1 VNGQR
6 ALLVEDSPEFVTVV
20 TRLLEQLGFAVV
32 VARDGDRA
40 VTLAR
45 SEHPDLIVLD
55 VTLPDIDGFE
65 VCRKVREFTDAYVL
79 MVTARHEELDKV
91 VGFSVGADD
100 YVTKPFSARELTARI
115 KAMGR
120 RPRQPAD
127 PELRD
132 FGRLRVDPRAREVSL
147 GGDAVD
153 LTKIEFDILDLLS
166 GSPRQTFTRRQLLE
180 QVWGGSWFGDDHV
193 IDVHVGNLRRKLGE
207 SATTPLHIRT
217 VRGVGYRFDP
227 GRTGTARRP

>member
-20 TRLLEQLGFAVV
+20 TRLLEQLGFAVS

-45 SEHPDLIVLD
+45 AEHPDLIVLD
-55 VTLPDIDGFE
+55 VTLPDTDGFE
-65 VCRKVREFTDAYVL
+65 VCRRLREFTDAYVL
-79 MVTARHEELDKV
+79 MVTARQEELDKV

-100 YVTKPFSARELTARI
+100 YVTKPFSGRELTARI
-115 KAMGR
+115 KAMAR
-120 RPRQPAD
+120 RPRLPAA
-127 PELRD
+127 PEQRD
-132 FGRLRVDPRAREVSL
+132 FGRLRVDPKAREVIL
-147 GGDAVD
+147 DGCLVE

-166 GSPRQTFTRRQLLE
+166 GSPRQTFTRRQVLE

-193 IDVHVGNLRRKLGE
+193 IDVHVGNLRKKLGE
-207 SATTPLHIRT
+207 SATAPRHIRT
-217 VRGVGYRFDP
+217 VRGVGYRLDP
-227 GRTGTARRP
+227 GS

>member
-1 VNGQR
+1 VSGQR

-20 TRLLEQLGFAVV
+20 TRLLEQLGFAVS

-45 SEHPDLIVLD
+45 AEHPDLIVLD
-55 VTLPDIDGFE
+55 VTLPDTDGFE
-65 VCRKVREFTDAYVL
+65 VCRKLREFTDAYVL
-79 MVTARHEELDKV
+79 MVTARQEELDKV

-100 YVTKPFSARELTARI
+100 YVTKPFSGRELTARI
-115 KAMGR
+115 KAMTR
-120 RPRQPAD
+120 RPRLPTT
-127 PELRD
+127 PEQRD
-132 FGRLRVDPRAREVSL
+132 FGRLGVDPRAREVTL
-147 GGDAVD
+147 DGRPVD

-166 GSPRQTFTRRQLLE
+166 GSPRQTFTRRQVLE

-193 IDVHVGNLRRKLGE
+193 IDVHVGNLRKKLGE
-207 SATTPLHIRT
+207 SATTPRHIRT

-227 GRTGTARRP
+227 G

>member
-6 ALLVEDSPEFVTVV
+6 ALLVEDSPEFVAVV
-20 TRLLEQLGFAVV
+20 TRLLEQLGFAVS

-45 SEHPDLIVLD
+45 VEQPHLIVLD
-55 VTLPDIDGFE
+55 VTLPDMDGFE
-65 VCRKVREFTDAYVL
+65 VCRKLREFTDAYVL

-100 YVTKPFSARELTARI
+100 YVTKPFSGRELTARI

-120 RPRQPAD
+120 RPRQPAA

-132 FGRLRVDPRAREVSL
+132 FGRLRIDPKAREVTL
-147 GGDAVD
+147 DGQLVD
-153 LTKIEFDILDLLS
+153 ITKIEFDILDLLS
-166 GSPRQTFTRRQLLE
+166 GSPRQTFTRRQVLE

-193 IDVHVGNLRRKLGE
+193 IDVHVGNLRKKLGE
-207 SATTPLHIRT
+207 SATTPHHIRT

-227 GRTGTARRP
+227 S

>member
-1 VNGQR
+1 MSGQR

-20 TRLLEQLGFAVV
+20 TRLLEQLGFAVS

-45 SEHPDLIVLD
+45 AEHPDLIVLD
-55 VTLPDIDGFE
+55 VTLPDTDGFE
-65 VCRKVREFTDAYVL
+65 VCRKLREFTDAYVL
-79 MVTARHEELDKV
+79 MVTARQEELDKV

-100 YVTKPFSARELTARI
+100 YVTKPFSGRELTARI
-115 KAMGR
+115 KAMTR
-120 RPRQPAD
+120 RPRLPTT
-127 PELRD
+127 PEQRD
-132 FGRLRVDPRAREVSL
+132 FGRLGVNPRAREVTL
-147 GGDAVD
+147 DGRPVD

-166 GSPRQTFTRRQLLE
+166 GSPRQTFTRRQVLE

-193 IDVHVGNLRRKLGE
+193 IDVHVGNLRKKLGE
-207 SATTPLHIRT
+207 SATTPRHIRT

-227 GRTGTARRP
+227 G

>member
-1 VNGQR
+1 VSGQR

-20 TRLLEQLGFAVV
+20 TRLLEQLGFAVS

-45 SEHPDLIVLD
+45 AEHPDLIVLD
-55 VTLPDIDGFE
+55 VTLPDTDGFE
-65 VCRKVREFTDAYVL
+65 VCRKLREFTDAYVL
-79 MVTARHEELDKV
+79 MVTARQEELDKV

-100 YVTKPFSARELTARI
+100 YVTKPFSGRELTARI
-115 KAMGR
+115 KAMAR
-120 RPRQPAD
+120 RPRLPTTPDQ
-127 PELRD
+127 RD
-132 FGRLRVDPRAREVSL
+132 FGRLRVDPRAREVTLDGSP
-147 GGDAVD
+147 VD

-166 GSPRQTFTRRQLLE
+166 GSPRQTFTRRQVLE

-193 IDVHVGNLRRKLGE
+193 IDVHVGNLRKKLGE
-207 SATTPLHIRT
+207 SATTPRHIRT

-227 GRTGTARRP
+227 G

>member
-1 VNGQR
+1 MSGQR

-20 TRLLEQLGFAVV
+20 TRLLEQLGFAVS

-45 SEHPDLIVLD
+45 AEHPDLIVLD
-55 VTLPDIDGFE
+55 VTLPDTDGFE
-65 VCRKVREFTDAYVL
+65 VCRKLREFTDAYVL
-79 MVTARHEELDKV
+79 MVTARQEELDKV

-100 YVTKPFSARELTARI
+100 YVTKPFSGRELTARI
-115 KAMGR
+115 KAMTR
-120 RPRQPAD
+120 RPRLPTT
-127 PELRD
+127 PEQRD
-132 FGRLRVDPRAREVSL
+132 FGRLGVDPRAREVTL
-147 GGDAVD
+147 DGRPVD

-166 GSPRQTFTRRQLLE
+166 GSPRQTFTRRQVLE

-193 IDVHVGNLRRKLGE
+193 IDVHVGNLRKKLGE
-207 SATTPLHIRT
+207 SATTPRHIRT

-227 GRTGTARRP
+227 G